1 MKTMKNDTQ
10 VIKKSNGKIV
20 EGQNLVIA
28 YSAEVLTRKKYEN
41 LGYSV
46 DPFLATFLKTGK
58 YENFTRDYGIRDI
71 MSNIKVEDIKK
82 ELFILL
88 YAHCHYIEPHLTHV
102 LVGSSNYRKI
112 LNELFE
118 IVKLDAKNYEKI
130 FNHLIDN
137 YPEVFNA
144 FIDEKL
150 DQIYGSHYNEEN
162 FINKDFSIENSHIYD
177 GNLDIKNGYYD
188 EELLKTIYEFKNP
201 KKRLKVISTKEINE
215 YTKSLKY

>member
-1 MKTMKNDTQ
+1 MKDETQ
-10 VIKKSNGKIV
+10 VIKKRRDRITDA
-20 EGQNLVIA
+20 QNLMIA
-28 YSAEVLTRKKYEN
+28 YSAEVLTREKYEK

-46 DPFLATFLKTGK
+46 EPFLGTFLKTGK

-88 YAHCHYIEPHLTHV
+88 YAHCHYIEPHLTQV
-102 LVGSSNYRKI
+102 FNKGKGPNYKWT
-112 LNELFE
+112 LNKLFE
-118 IVKLDAKNYEKI
+118 NVKLDAKNYEKI

-150 DQIYGSHYNEEN
+150 EEIFRGHYDKKN
-162 FINKDFSIENSHIYD
+162 FITNNFNFKNSYIYD
-177 GNLDIKNGYYD
+177 GYLDINNRHYD
-188 EELLKTIYEFKNP
+188 EELLKTIHEFENP
-201 KKRLKVISTKEINE
+201 KKRLKVISTLEINK
-215 YTKSLKY
+215 YTKSLKF